1 MFFKTLYL
9 RQFKKKPMH
18 RFRLINNILGW
29 VVFLIAATVYTL
41 TLEPTASWWDCS
53 EFITGAYKLEVGHP
67 PGAPVHILL
76 GRFFSLFA
84 GDTARVAFMINLL
97 SAVAS
102 AATIMLLYWTIVHLA
117 RKLAVSK
124 QISLPEMIV
133 IFGSGLVGALAFAF
147 TDSFWYSAVEGEVYA
162 LSSFFTAAVFWAI
175 LKWENEA
182 GQKYADRW
190 LILIAYL
197 IGLSTGVHLLS
208 LLVLPAIGL
217 IYYFKKY
224 TFSWKGVLIAL
235 LVSVGI
241 LAVIQVVIIPG
252 IPRTAFLFDLFFV
265 NTLGLPFNS
274 GMLTFFVLLLA
285 VSAWGVYYT
294 RKHKL
299 VVWNTAI
306 LSFIVILIG
315 YSSFALIVIRAS
327 ANPPMNQNHP
337 DNAYALLR
345 YLNREQYGE
354 HPLVYGPYY
363 NTPAIAATGK
373 TKYYHKV
380 DGKYVVTGS
389 TASSTVYESSMKTV
403 FPRMYSSDPRHVAQY
418 KSWGAVEGKPVRVQ
432 DNNEEVVLMKPRFT
446 ENLRFFV
453 TYQLGHMYFRYF
465 MWNFA
470 GRQNDV
476 QGHGSFN
483 NGNWVSGISAFD
495 RPRTGPREIMPD
507 FMRKDPSHNTYFFLP
522 LLFGL
527 IGLFYQYNHSKK
539 GRQGFAA
546 VSAFFLFTGIAII
559 VYLNQTPLQPRERD
573 YAYVGSFYAFSIW
586 IGLAVPALYGAV
598 SKLIKGVPG
607 AVFVVAIA
615 LAWVPGLLFAENLD
629 DHDRSGRYM
638 TRDYA
643 INYLESCA
651 PDAILFTY
659 GDNDTFP
666 LWYAQEVEGVRTD
679 VKVINI
685 SYLGMDWY
693 INQHR
698 RASYQAPPIPFSFAE
713 EKYYMGKRDAVLLY
727 DRIDGAIDLRDAM
740 AFVGSDDERTR
751 VEMTSGQLLDYFPDT
766 EFYLPVDKEK
776 VLATGTVQPE
786 DAQLIEDTVRF
797 SVNKDY
803 LTKSEWAILNIIAA
817 NDWERPVYINHSL
830 LYSGNVFFTDWL
842 QLEGLTYRFV
852 PIQTNSS
859 GQHVGHIN
867 SKILHEN
874 VMEKFSW
881 GNVNDPDV
889 YLDDYNKRAV
899 RMVQARPMFSRLAEA
914 LLEEGKTAEAERV
927 IDRMFELFPD
937 EKIPLNYDS
946 LPATELYFKLGAVEK
961 GSEKVRKIASN
972 SFEKLDYYLYLPPN
986 FAQALENEQDMEMN
1000 ILQNLMVLTRKYNQP
1015 ILTEEIDIR
1024 LQELISLLSGE
1035 TDS

>member
-1 MFFKTLYL
+1 
-9 RQFKKKPMH
+9 MH
-18 RFRLINNILGW
+18 RFRLINNIIGW
-29 VVFLIAATVYTL
+29 VVFVVAALVYLL
-41 TLEPTASWWDCS
+41 TLEPTASWWDAS

-67 PGAPVHILL
+67 PGAPFHIIL

-84 GDTARVAFMINLL
+84 GDVSRAAYMVNLL
-97 SAVAS
+97 SGVAS
-102 AATIMLLYWTIVHLA
+102 AATVMLLYWTIVHLA
-117 RKLAVSK
+117 RKLSGERQLA
-124 QISLPEMIV
+124 LPEMIV
-133 IFGSGLVGALAFAF
+133 VFGSGVVGSLAFAF
-147 TDSFWYSAVEGEVYA
+147 TDSFWFSAVEGEVYA

-190 LILIAYL
+190 LVLIAYL
-197 IGLSTGVHLLS
+197 VGLSTGVHLLS

-217 IYYFKKY
+217 VYYFKKY
-224 TFSWKGVLIAL
+224 PFSWRGVTLAL
-235 LVSVGI
+235 LISMGI

-265 NTLGLPFNS
+265 NTLGLPFNT
-274 GMLTFFVLLLA
+274 GMLTFIVLLFA
-285 VSAWGVYYT
+285 VSAWGVYFT
-294 RKHKL
+294 RKRKL
-299 VVWNTAI
+299 VVWNTVV

-315 YSSFALIVIRAS
+315 YSTFALIVIRAS

-345 YLNREQYGE
+345 YLNRDQYGQ
-354 HPLVYGPYY
+354 HPLLYGPYY
-363 NTPAIAATGK
+363 NTPAIAASGEK
-373 TKYYHKV
+373 NYYNRV

-389 TASSTVYESSMKTV
+389 SAGGTVYESSMKTF
-403 FPRMYSSDPRHVAQY
+403 FPRMHSSDPRHVAQY
-418 KSWGAVEGKPVRVQ
+418 KSWGAVEGKPVKVQ
-432 DNNEEVVLMKPRFT
+432 DDGEEVTLMKPRFT

-476 QGHGSFN
+476 QGHGSFS

-495 RPRTGPREIMPD
+495 NPRTGPRENMPA
-507 FMRKDPSHNTYFFLP
+507 FMKNDPSHNTYFFLP

-527 IGLFYQYNHSKK
+527 IGLFYQYNHSRK
-539 GRQGFAA
+539 GREGFAA
-546 VSAFFLFTGIAII
+546 VSAFFVFTGIAII

-573 YAYVGSFYAFSIW
+573 YAYAGSFYAFAIW
-586 IGLAVPALYGAV
+586 VGLAVPALYRAV
-598 SKLIKGVPG
+598 SKVMSGVSG
-607 AVFVVAIA
+607 ATLVVLVS
-615 LAWVPGLLFAENLD
+615 LAWVPGLLLAENYN

-651 PDAILFTY
+651 PNAILFTY

-679 VKVINI
+679 IKVINI

-698 RASYQAPPIPFSFAE
+698 QTTYEAPPIPFSFDE
-713 EKYYMGKRDAVLLY
+713 EKYYMGRRDAVLLY
-727 DRIDGAIDLRDAM
+727 DRIEGAVDLRDAM
-740 AFVGSDDERTR
+740 AFMGSDDERTK
-751 VEMTSGQLLDYFPDT
+751 VEMNAGQVLDYFPDT
-766 EFYLPVDKEK
+766 DFYLPVNKEK

-786 DAQLIEDTVRF
+786 DAHLIQDTIRF
-797 SVNKDY
+797 SVNKSY
-803 LTKSEWAILNIIAA
+803 LTKSEWAVLNMIAV

-830 LYSGNVFFTDWL
+830 LYSGNVFITDWL
-842 QLEGLTYRFV
+842 QMEGLAYRFV
-852 PIQTNSS
+852 PIRTESN
-859 GQHVGHIN
+859 GQDYGHIN
-867 SKILHEN
+867 AGILHEK

-881 GNVNDPDV
+881 GNVNDPEV

-899 RMVQARPMFSRLAEA
+899 RMIQARPMFSRLAEA
-914 LLEEGKTAEAERV
+914 LIEEGKTAEAERV

-937 EKIPLNYDS
+937 EKMPLTYDS
-946 LPATELYFKLGAVEK
+946 FSATELYFKIGAVEK

-972 SFEKLDYYLYLPPN
+972 SFEMLNYYLNLPPG
-986 FAQALENEQDMEMN
+986 FAQAMQREQEMEMN
-1000 ILQNLMVLTRKYNQP
+1000 ILQNLMVLTRKYNQTL
-1015 ILTEEIDIR
+1015 LTEEIDSR
-1024 LQELISLLSGE
+1024 LQELIELLSGE
-1035 TDS
+1035 LDS